1 MDGQAPPPPAD
12 VGRKFHADGSVRAF
26 PGNTIVCHLP
36 ADGPARMALMRVYDR
51 LAALPARWHALLP
64 PSSWHMT
71 VFEGVC
77 DQIRDPVR
85 WPADLPLDA
94 PLAACT
100 DLFAARLRAVRFGI
114 AGPIRVAVGGV
125 IAVHGGFLGVTLEPA
140 DPEQHLRLRSLRDRL
155 SAVLGLRVPVHLGY
169 RFHLTLGY
177 QIDWLTPDEQR
188 AMAEVCHAATAHLLE
203 AAPVFELPVPSFCT
217 FDDMHAFPT
226 LFDLA

>member
-1 MDGQAPPPPAD
+1 
-12 VGRKFHADGSVRAF
+12 
-26 PGNTIVCHLP
+26 
-36 ADGPARMALMRVYDR
+36 
-51 LAALPARWHALLP
+51 
-64 PSSWHMT
+64 
-71 VFEGVC
+71 
-77 DQIRDPVR
+77 
-85 WPADLPLDA
+85 
-94 PLAACT
+94 
-100 DLFAARLRAVRFGI
+100 VRFGI